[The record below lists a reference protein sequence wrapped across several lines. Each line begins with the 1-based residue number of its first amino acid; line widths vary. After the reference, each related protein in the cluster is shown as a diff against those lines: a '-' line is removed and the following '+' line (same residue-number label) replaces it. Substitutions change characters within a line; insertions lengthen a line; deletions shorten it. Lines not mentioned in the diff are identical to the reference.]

1 MTPVREGAVILLE
14 DDDGRY
20 AFQLRDNRP
29 DVAYADYWGLFG
41 GWMERGETPEQCIR
55 REVLEELG
63 VTLDPTRLEYLAHRR
78 AGDIV
83 AHVFRYPAKNALD
96 TAELHEGQRWEFL
109 SPLEM
114 TRYRIVPLHEDI
126 VVWFEATGG

>member
-1 MTPVREGAVILLE
+1 MTPVRAGAVILLE
-14 DDDGRY
+14 DDEGRY

-63 VTLDPTRLEYLAHRR
+63 VTLDPAHLEFLVRHR

-83 AHVFRYPAKNALD
+83 AHVFRYPAENALG

-109 SPLEM
+109 SRLDM
-114 TRYRIVPLHEDI
+114 AKRRIVPLHEDI
-126 VVWFEATGG
+126 VVWFEAFGA